1 MNVVSIFAVLATV
14 AACTAVQG
22 KEMSVAPPQPSTGQ
36 SSTSPEEQR
45 EPEEPSTEQPT
56 QEDHPGASGSAASD
70 LPAGSVKTT
79 DERRD
84 DLDEELDESLR
95 EFDKLILR
103 EQEILEERH
112 EASAA
117 EAAANAEGEG
127 SAGGGGSGGDG
138 DRGDDGSLE
147 GTAEAGG
154 EESPGGTGG
163 SPDSP
168 EYDETGAP
176 TDSSDATAETRNGRV
191 PPDVGDGSDDDIVAR
206 QLREAAMS
214 EDDPELREKL
224 WDEYRSYKAGLKKKK

>member
-1 MNVVSIFAVLATV
+1 MNVVSILAGLATA
-14 AACTAVQG
+14 AACSATHG
-22 KEMSVAPPQPSTGQ
+22 KEISVAHPQPTAQ
-36 SSTSPEEQR
+36 SSSAEKQRKPEEVSA
-45 EPEEPSTEQPT
+45 ETPT
-56 QEDHPGASGSAASD
+56 QDDEPQTSGSPASD

-112 EASAA
+112 EATAA
-117 EAAANAEGEG
+117 EAAANAGGEG
-127 SAGGGGSGGDG
+127 SAGGGGSGADG
-138 DRGDDGSLE
+138 DRGEDGSLE
-147 GTAEAGG
+147 ETAEAGG

-176 TDSSDATAETRNGRV
+176 TDSSDATGETRNGRV

-206 QLREAAMS
+206 QLREAAMN
-214 EDDPELREKL
+214 EEDPELREKL
-224 WDEYRSYKAGLKKKK
+224 WDEYRAYKAGLKKKK